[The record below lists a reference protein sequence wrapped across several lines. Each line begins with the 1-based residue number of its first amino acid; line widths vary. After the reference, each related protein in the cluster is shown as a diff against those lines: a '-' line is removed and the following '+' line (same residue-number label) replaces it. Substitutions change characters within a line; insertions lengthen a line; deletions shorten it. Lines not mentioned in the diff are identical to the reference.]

1 MKKLH
6 NLLILLASC
15 LLLLAC
21 AATKPPALSELH
33 LDEGQ
38 MASNGP
44 LAIPKAVTAAPVLPP
59 PQPALPVETF
69 TVVASDV
76 PIKELLFELVRDN
89 RLNVD
94 IHPDI
99 KGTVTINAVD
109 QTLPQIM
116 GRIARQVDLRYQ
128 LDGQSLM
135 ISPDI
140 PYWRTYTVDYVNM
153 ARDSVSKVSVATK
166 ISTAGGTVKGSGS
179 GSNDFGNISTTTV
192 KSNSSNHFWKNI
204 KNNLQQILGLAA
216 AADESGTG
224 GTGTEGMSSGG
235 GSESDE
241 SDELLPVVITN
252 PASGVV
258 TVRASHNDHKQVQ
271 YFLDQVVT
279 SALRQVLIEMT
290 IVEVELGDH
299 YQAGIDWQSL
309 ANGDGFSWISSLTG
323 TNLSSQPFF
332 SLGYSDISSSR
343 TVSTTLRMLESFGDV
358 KVISSPKIMALNNQT
373 ALLKVV
379 DEKVYFTVDVEI
391 QDATTTTAERR
402 TYTSSIHT
410 VPVGMMMNV
419 TPQITQGGNVMLN
432 IRPTI
437 SRITGY
443 VVDPAA
449 ALANLGVDNLI
460 PEIQIREL
468 ESLLQVSDGQMVVM
482 GGLMQN
488 KVNKNSAGVPVLSSL
503 PLIGNLFSYRDD
515 EFTKT
520 ELVIF
525 LRPTVIKSA
534 GLGYDLEAYR
544 DYLPDAEEWRAERG
558 ATIDFLEAKSAP

>member
-1 MKKLH
+1 MAMKKTY
-6 NLLILLASC
+6 NLLMLLASS

-33 LDEGQ
+33 LSEDQ
-38 MASNGP
+38 ASSIKP
-44 LAIPKAVTAAPVLPP
+44 ILIPKAVTAAPILPP
-59 PQPALPVETF
+59 PQSAAPVETY

-99 KGTVTINAVD
+99 KGTVTLNAVD

-116 GRIARQVDLRYQ
+116 ERIAKQVDLRYQ
-128 LDGQSLM
+128 LDGQNLM

-140 PYWRTYTVDYVNM
+140 PYWRTYIVDYVNM
-153 ARDSVSKVSVATK
+153 ARDSVSEVSVATK
-166 ISTAGGTVKGSGS
+166 ISTAGGTVKGG
-179 GSNDFGNISTTTV
+179 GNNDFGNVSTTTV
-192 KSNSSNHFWKNI
+192 KSDSSNHFWKNI
-204 KNNLQQILGLAA
+204 KQNLQQILGLAA
-216 AADESGTG
+216 AGESGMG
-224 GTGTEGMSSGG
+224 ETGTEGGNTVGSSEGG
-235 GSESDE
+235 ER
-241 SDELLPVVITN
+241 LPVVITN
-252 PASGVV
+252 PATGVV

-271 YFLDQVVT
+271 QFLDQVVT

-290 IVEVELGDH
+290 IVEVELGDR

-309 ANGDGFSWISSLTG
+309 ASGDGLSLLSSLRG
-323 TNLSSQPFF
+323 TNLSSPPFF
-332 SLGYSDISSSR
+332 SLGYSDTSSNR
-343 TVSTTLRMLESFGDV
+343 TISTTLRMLESFGDV

-391 QDATTTTAERR
+391 QYATTTSAERR

-419 TPQITQGGNVMLN
+419 TPQITEEGNVTLN

-449 ALANLGVDNLI
+449 ALADLGVDNLI

-503 PLIGNLFSYRDD
+503 PLVGNLFSYRDD

-534 GLGYDLEAYR
+534 GLGYDLEPYR

-558 ATIDFLEAKSAP
+558 ATFDFLETKRAP

>member
-1 MKKLH
+1 MAMKKLH

-15 LLLLAC
+15 LLLFAC

-33 LDEGQ
+33 LDEEQ
-38 MASNGP
+38 MASIGP

-59 PQPALPVETF
+59 PQSALPVETF

-99 KGTVTINAVD
+99 KGTVTINAVN

-116 GRIARQVDLRYQ
+116 DRIARQVDLRYQ
-128 LDGQSLM
+128 LDGQNLM

-153 ARDSVSKVSVATK
+153 ARDSISEVSVATK

-179 GSNDFGNISTTTV
+179 NDFGNISTTTV
-192 KSNSSNHFWKNI
+192 KSDSSNHFWKNI
-204 KNNLQQILGLAA
+204 KKNLQQILGLAA
-216 AADESGTG
+216 ADGSGAG
-224 GTGTEGMSSGG
+224 GAAGTEENIGG

-241 SDELLPVVITN
+241 SDELLSVVITN

-271 YFLDQVVT
+271 HFLDQVVT

-332 SLGYSDISSSR
+332 SLGYSDTSSSS

-419 TPQITQGGNVMLN
+419 TPQITQGGNVTLN

-534 GLGYDLEAYR
+534 GLGYDLEPYR

-558 ATIDFLEAKSAP
+558 ATIDFLEAKRAP

>member
-1 MKKLH
+1 MAMKKLH
-6 NLLILLASC
+6 NLLILLASS

-33 LDEGQ
+33 LDEEQ
-38 MASNGP
+38 MADIGP

-59 PQPALPVETF
+59 PQPAAPVETY

-116 GRIARQVDLRYQ
+116 DRIAKQVDLRYQ
-128 LDGQSLM
+128 LDGQNLM

-179 GSNDFGNISTTTV
+179 NDFGNVSTTTV
-192 KSNSSNHFWKNI
+192 KSDSSNHFWKNI
-204 KNNLQQILGLAA
+204 KKNLQQILGLAA
-216 AADESGTG
+216 AGESGMG
-224 GTGTEGMSSGG
+224 DTGTEGGNTGG
-235 GSESDE
+235 DGESDE

-271 YFLDQVVT
+271 HFLDQVVA

-290 IVEVELGDH
+290 IVEVELGDR

-332 SLGYSDISSSR
+332 SLGYSDTSSSG

-419 TPQITQGGNVMLN
+419 TPQITREGDVTLN

-544 DYLPDAEEWRAERG
+544 GYLPDAEEWRAERG
-558 ATIDFLEAKSAP
+558 ATIDFLEAKRAP

>member
-1 MKKLH
+1 MNKGQ
-6 NLLILLASC
+6 IV
-15 LLLLAC
+15 
-21 AATKPPALSELH
+21 PAE
-33 LDEGQ
+33 
-38 MASNGP
+38 P
-44 LAIPKAVTAAPVLPP
+44 IVIPKAVTATPILPP
-59 PQPALPVETF
+59 PQSAAPLETY

-94 IHPDI
+94 IHPDV
-99 KGTVTINAVD
+99 KGTVTINAVN
-109 QTLPQIM
+109 QTLLQIM
-116 GRIARQVDLRYQ
+116 DRIAKQVDLHYK
-128 LDGQSLM
+128 LDGPNLV

-153 ARDSVSKVSVATK
+153 ARDSTSEVSVATK
-166 ISTAGGTVKGSGS
+166 ISTAGGSVKSGGSS
-179 GSNDFGNISTTTV
+179 DFGNISTTTV
-192 KSNSSNHFWKNI
+192 KSDSSNNFWEKI
-204 KNNLQQILGLAA
+204 ESNLKQILGLAT
-216 AADESGTG
+216 SGEDGVGNSNTD
-224 GTGTEGMSSGG
+224 G

-241 SDELLPVVITN
+241 RDKLPPVVITN
-252 PASGVV
+252 PASGVI

-271 YFLDQVVT
+271 HFIDQVVT

-290 IVEVELGDH
+290 IVEVELGDR

-309 ANGDGFSWISSLTG
+309 ANGDGFSLLSSLTG
-323 TNLSSQPFF
+323 TNLSSPPFF
-332 SLGYSDISSSR
+332 SLGYTDASSSR

-379 DEKVYFTVDVEI
+379 DEKVYFTVDVDI
-391 QDATTTTAERR
+391 QYATANLPERR

-419 TPQITQGGNVMLN
+419 TPQITREGNVTLN

-443 VVDPAA
+443 VEDPAA
-449 ALANLGVDNLI
+449 ALAGIGVDNLV

-488 KVNKNSAGVPVLSSL
+488 KIDKNSAGVPVLSSL
-503 PLIGNLFSYRDD
+503 PVVGHLFSYRDD
-515 EFTKT
+515 EFSKT

-534 GLGYDLEAYR
+534 GLGYDLEPYR
-544 DYLPDAEEWRAERG
+544 NYLPDDEDWTAERE
-558 ATIDFLEAKSAP
+558 ATFDFMDVKREP